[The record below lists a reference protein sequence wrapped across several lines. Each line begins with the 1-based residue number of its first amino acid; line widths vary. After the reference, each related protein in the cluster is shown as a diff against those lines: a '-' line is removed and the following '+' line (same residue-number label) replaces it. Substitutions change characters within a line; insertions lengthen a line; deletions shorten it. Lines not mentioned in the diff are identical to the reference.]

1 MAAAAPKRALIPQNC
16 VGRRF
21 RLFNG
26 NTIIRL
32 PTPRAKAKLIT
43 LSLRPLTLSGFRRG
57 ATLRMKTVYTSPY
70 ANNLSQMHN
79 SEITGLAKNRFTDE
93 DTMLAISKHHYRL
106 GKEYLASN
114 PNLTPE
120 AAKELYDHRGYVFK
134 SLLLSSG
141 KIKLKKKEYA
151 EVYRKYFKNNGRS
164 HWRMMQAFFGGYGYW
179 HREKNENNTPRAL
192 LDEIYED
199 LGEDETR
206 HSYTL
211 ERFINHQ
218 NCSLNLA
225 LRISTMPD
233 PPNLQNYYHTNF
245 ADLRQ
250 KALLKVAEITKR
262 EGVDA
267 R

>member
-1 MAAAAPKRALIPQNC
+1 
-16 VGRRF
+16 
-21 RLFNG
+21 
-26 NTIIRL
+26 
-32 PTPRAKAKLIT
+32 
-43 LSLRPLTLSGFRRG
+43 
-57 ATLRMKTVYTSPY
+57 MKTVYNSPY
-70 ANNLSQMHN
+70 ANNIKNMEN
-79 SEITGLAKNRFTDE
+79 SEVVGLAKNRFTDE

-114 PNLTPE
+114 PNLSKE
-120 AAKELYDHRGYVFK
+120 AAEELYDHRGYVFK
-134 SLLLSSG
+134 SLLLSNG

-151 EVYRKYFKNNGRS
+151 EVYRTYFKNNRRS
-164 HWRMMQAFFGGYGYW
+164 HWRMMQAFFGGYSYYQ
-179 HREKNENNTPRAL
+179 RTANTKNNTPRAL

-199 LGEDETR
+199 LREDEAR
-206 HSYTL
+206 HAYTL

-233 PPNLQNYYHTNF
+233 PPKEQHYYHNTF
-245 ADLRQ
+245 DDLRQ

-262 EGVDA
+262 EGVSA

>member
-1 MAAAAPKRALIPQNC
+1 M
-16 VGRRF
+16 
-21 RLFNG
+21 
-26 NTIIRL
+26 
-32 PTPRAKAKLIT
+32 
-43 LSLRPLTLSGFRRG
+43 
-57 ATLRMKTVYTSPY
+57 
-70 ANNLSQMHN
+70 
-79 SEITGLAKNRFTDE
+79 
-93 DTMLAISKHHYRL
+93 
-106 GKEYLASN
+106 
-114 PNLTPE
+114 
-120 AAKELYDHRGYVFK
+120 
-134 SLLLSSG
+134 LLSTG

-151 EVYRKYFKNNGRS
+151 EVYRKYFKNNSRS